1 MLRKHFSIENWR
13 IHRQTTMTISSFHW
27 LESCILIRNSH
38 EDGAQCLTA
47 AARRN
52 GLGVVGH
59 DDDTPHMM
67 VTQPLAT

>member
-38 EDGAQCLTA
+38 EDMEVMSKDISLFIKK
-47 AARRN
+47 RRRSIKN
-52 GLGVVGH
+52 NVSGLFGR
-59 DDDTPHMM
+59 
-67 VTQPLAT
+67 